1 MQATVNAGTGGVSD
15 RALDRFVWCALIA
28 AVLVAAHPYAGVV
41 HDGILY
47 LAQALAH
54 IYPDIYAGDLFFKWG
69 SQDQYSVFSSLYS
82 ALIASLGLNE
92 ANVLLVVL
100 SQGVFL
106 GASFLVVRRLLPP
119 GLHGFGLLMLACSN
133 GIYGGQFIFR
143 VAEPFVTPRPFAEAA
158 TLFAVALLVSG
169 RKFSALAVL
178 LGSALLH
185 PLVALAGLLYAWI
198 YLVMQDRR
206 WAWALLL
213 AVPGLAA
220 GLAGMEPFVQL
231 FRQFD
236 PEWLATLVD
245 RNPHIFLKRWTSHDW
260 SLVACDLAIAAAAYR
275 LADGLARR
283 ALGAA
288 LVLAASTLALSF
300 VGADLLHNVLLT
312 NLQPWR
318 GLWLVHWM
326 SAAVLP
332 FLAWRMWRE
341 GPVGQVIAG
350 LAVYV
355 FMLRGLP
362 SGLAA
367 AALMVLV
374 FVGRERVSIRPRLV
388 HAVLIGLAAA
398 GLANWLMV
406 LWRTRENALAAGTPI
421 HEYVINALSKPF
433 VLLVLGSAIGLWLL
447 RDPKRWQKALVA
459 LVLAGLT
466 PFLWDQRSPFAR
478 YIETTPMGTHP
489 FSKIVGR
496 NQEVFWYRDVLTP
509 WVLMQR
515 RSYMSGAQKA
525 GQMFN
530 RNTAMEFRERSA
542 ALNIMEFQAEVCRW
556 VNAANNRNDS
566 CVPNLET
573 LVTTCTEA
581 KGLDFIVLQSRIGKQ
596 WVASWTPPIDL
607 PYRRPYF
614 YLYDCKNVLRG

>member
-1 MQATVNAGTGGVSD
+1 MQATAYAGTRGKSD
-15 RALDRFVWCALIA
+15 RALDRLVWCALIA
-28 AVLVAAHPYAGVV
+28 AVLVAAHPYVGIV

-47 LAQALAH
+47 LAQALMH

-69 SQDQYSVFSSLYS
+69 SQDQYSIFSSLYS
-82 ALIASLGLNE
+82 ALIASLGLNG

-236 PEWLATLVD
+236 PDWLATLVD
-245 RNPHIFLKRWTSHDW
+245 RNPHIFLKQWTSHDW
-260 SLVACDLAIAAAAYR
+260 SLVACDLAIAAAAFT

-283 ALGAA
+283 ALGAV

-341 GPVGQVIAG
+341 GPIGQLVAG
-350 LAVYV
+350 LAIYV
-355 FMLRGLP
+355 FVFRGLP

-367 AALMVLV
+367 AVLMALLFAGRGRLVVRERLARVVLV
-374 FVGRERVSIRPRLV
+374 ALAVG
-388 HAVLIGLAAA
+388 GM
-398 GLANWLMV
+398 ANWLGT
-406 LWRTRENALAAGTPI
+406 LWRVRQDALATGSPVQ
-421 HEYVINALSKPF
+421 EYVIQALSKPF
-433 VLLVLGSAIGLWLL
+433 VLLVLGCGIGLWLL
-447 RDPKRWQKALVA
+447 RDPKRWQKAAVA
-459 LVLAGLT
+459 LALAMLT
-466 PFLWDQRSPFAR
+466 PFLWDQRSALAR
-478 YIETTPMGTHP
+478 YVETTPMGTHP
-489 FSKIVGR
+489 FSKIVSPR
-496 NQEVFWYRDVLTP
+496 QEVFWYKDVVTP

-515 RSYMSGAQKA
+515 RSYMSGPQKA

-530 RNTAMEFRERSA
+530 RNTAMEFRSRSA
-542 ALNIMEFQAEVCRW
+542 ALNIMEFHAEVCAW
-556 VNAANNRNDS
+556 MNAANNRNDS
-566 CVPNLET
+566 CEPNLET
-573 LVTTCTEA
+573 LETTCREA
-581 KGLDFIVLQSRIGKQ
+581 KGLDFIVLRNRIGKH
-596 WVASWTPPIDL
+596 WVAYWTPPVEL
-607 PYRRPYF
+607 NYRRPYF
-614 YLYDCKNVLRG
+614 YLYDCKKLVRG